1 MWLEIDDDRSR
12 DLTFDE
18 FQLGLINHN
27 IQMNQ
32 EEIIQLF
39 KIFDSNNTGRIDYNE
54 FLIKLRVN
62 IINKLIFISVFSIH
76 ENSKKIRF

>member
-32 EEIIQLF
+32 NEMIQLF

-54 FLIKLRVN
+54 FLIKLRVYIYN
-62 IINKLIFISVFSIH
+62 IILLIM
-76 ENSKKIRF
+76 KK